1 MAEPG
6 SLMDASCIRFDAA
19 SELIAQRDP
28 AITRLAALDL
38 LVRAVWNGDFEPP
51 PLSLDWPTPAQHEA
65 RAHPDAW
72 MFVPISVPRVLL
84 TKEQAALSIRPVEL
98 YKAGRDTIINVMY
111 CNGHL
116 PGDAEG
122 WHALLDWK
130 VEEPARRQAEALS
143 ALARI
148 PVSAYSAEA
157 RDYLASLIIPRAK
170 LQAWL
175 DSCSANFHGLFVP
188 AERAAPAPPAAAN
201 DTGEAVTG
209 NRRGRPVLAAW
220 PRIEA
225 AAHQINQEHS
235 DLPRKVLA
243 GQLHA
248 LALSEFDEDDVP
260 NEATILRRLGSIL
273 GDASASSQNEA

>member
-19 SELIAQRDP
+19 SELIAERDP

-51 PLSLDWPTPAQHEA
+51 PLSLSGPTPAQLEA

-72 MFVPISVPRVLL
+72 MFVPIAAPRALL
-84 TKEQAALSIRPVEL
+84 TDGQAALSIRPMEL
-98 YKAGRDTIINVMY
+98 FKAGRETIVSVMY
-111 CNGHL
+111 SNGQL

-122 WHALLDWK
+122 WHALLGWR
-130 VEEPARRQAEALS
+130 VEEPSRGQAEALS

-148 PVSAYSAEA
+148 PVSAYTTEA
-157 RDYLASLIIPRAK
+157 RVYLASLTIPRAK

-175 DSCSANFHGLFVP
+175 DSCSAKFHGIFVP
-188 AERAAPAPPAAAN
+188 AERVAPPPPAAAN
-201 DTGEAVTG
+201 DTGEAATAH
-209 NRRGRPVLAAW
+209 RRGRPVLTAW

-225 AAHQINQEHS
+225 AAHQINREHP

-243 GQLHA
+243 GQLHE
-248 LALSEFDEDDVP
+248 LALGEFDEDDVP

-273 GDASASSQNEA
+273 GDAGPSSQNEA

>member
-84 TKEQAALSIRPVEL
+84 TKEQAALSIRPMEL

-148 PVSAYSAEA
+148 PVSAYTAEA
-157 RDYLASLIIPRAK
+157 RDYLGSLIIPRAK

-175 DSCSANFHGLFVP
+175 DTCSANFHGLFVA
-188 AERAAPAPPAAAN
+188 AERVAPAPPSAAN
-201 DTGEAVTG
+201 DTGEAA
-209 NRRGRPVLAAW
+209 NAHRRGRPVLAAW

-225 AAHQINQEHS
+225 AAHQINREHP

-243 GQLHA
+243 GQLHE
-248 LALSEFDEDDVP
+248 LALGEFNEDEVP

-273 GDASASSQNEA
+273 GDPSPSSQKEA

>member
-51 PLSLDWPTPAQHEA
+51 PLSLHWPTPAQIEA
-65 RAHPDAW
+65 RAQPDAW
-72 MFVPISVPRVLL
+72 MFVPISVPRALL
-84 TKEQAALSIRPVEL
+84 TPEQAALSIRPMEL
-98 YKAGRDTIINVMY
+98 YKAGRDTIVNVMY
-111 CNGHL
+111 CNGQL

-122 WHALLDWK
+122 WHALLDWR
-130 VEEPARRQAEALS
+130 VEEPGRRQAEALS

-148 PVSAYSAEA
+148 PVSAYTEEA
-157 RDYLASLIIPRAK
+157 RVYLSSLIIPRAK

-175 DSCSANFHGLFVP
+175 DTCSAKFHGLFVP

-201 DTGEAVTG
+201 DTGEAATG
-209 NRRGRPVLAAW
+209 HRRGRPVLAAW
-220 PRIEA
+220 PMIET
-225 AAHQINQEHS
+225 AAHQINRERP

-248 LALSEFDEDDVP
+248 LALGEFGEDDVP

-273 GDASASSQNEA
+273 GDAGPSSQNEA